1 MPTWGE
7 ILIEVNESA
16 RSRGGNPDFDGI
28 RRKYLR
34 ELRNRTGRPVIAYY
48 TDWLGG
54 GGPETSIILADM
66 QGMMEV
72 CKGIAGPKLDLILHS
87 PGGDAEATAS
97 IVSYLRKK
105 YTDIR
110 VFVPLAAMSAAT
122 MWALAGNKIVMGKHS
137 QLGPIDPQFISPNGA
152 SPARAIIQQFE
163 RAKQECSKDPS
174 LLGAWLPILQQY
186 GPALIQ
192 QCEAAEALA
201 RRLVGQW
208 LQDYMFGGDTDA
220 SIKASVIADYFA
232 NWEIHQSHNL
242 GIDRDAAKAAGVRV
256 DDLEDD
262 SRLQDALL
270 SVHHAMLHTFHGPA
284 IKIIENHAGKAYVRM
299 AQQVMVQVPMQTPPT
314 TMPTAP
320 PHRLPGLDKSIVPAL
335 CLPAAALWHATTQ
348 CATRSSG

>member
-152 SPARAIIQQFE
+152 SPARAIIQQ
-163 RAKQECSKDPS
+163 
-174 LLGAWLPILQQY
+174 
-186 GPALIQ
+186 
-192 QCEAAEALA
+192 CEAAEALA

-256 DDLEDD
+256 DDREDD
-262 SRLQDALL
+262 SRLQDALV

-335 CLPAAALWHATTQ
+335 CLPAAALWHATT
-348 CATRSSG
+348 